1 MQLVVLD
8 GYTLNPGDLAW
19 DPLHALGDCTI
30 YDRTPPAE
38 VVARA
43 GGAETIDEAGEA
55 GASGRSTRL
64 TVRHRGVDAAII
76 CRN

>member
-1 MQLVVLD
+1 MPKTERRSFSREFKLKIIERL
-8 GYTLNPGDLAW
+8 
-19 DPLHALGDCTI
+19 
-30 YDRTPPAE
+30 
-38 VVARA
+38 
-43 GGAETIDEAGEA
+43 EAGEA